1 MSECLELNVTKIVNE
16 DGSATFT
23 LTTCPICHKCL
34 EHVTPNIEQWIYDII
49 ECRASHEGDKVY
61 KNELDR
67 HLKEGTLSSDMTKGD
82 LILNSSIHRV
92 LTEDV

>member
-1 MSECLELNVTKIVNE
+1 MAEFLDLKVNKVVNE

-23 LTTCPICHKCL
+23 LWMCPVCHKCL
-34 EHVTPNIEQWIYDII
+34 EHMTPNIEEWIYDII
-49 ECRASHEGDKVY
+49 ECRASHEGDEIY

-67 HLKEGTLSSDMTKGD
+67 HLKEGTLSSDMTKSN

-92 LTEDV
+92 LPEDV